1 MAPMTRA
8 ARDPEVAGEQAPTLS
23 CFVVEHEPDA
33 DVPDSELA
41 WWLFCQERAETR
53 AALADAG
60 LM

>member
-1 MAPMTRA
+1 MATTTRA
-8 ARDPEVAGEQAPTLS
+8 ARTAELDDDAAIFADAITER
-23 CFVVEHEPDA
+23 EPDA